1 MPSLAHPLL
10 RLALAP
16 VCLAQGLVVRRRA
29 ARLAEAA
36 GPRAGS
42 TGQGPLLRLLIVG
55 DSSAA
60 GVGVAHQDAALAGQ
74 LCATLGTG
82 FTVQWH
88 LHARLGATTG
98 STLETLRQMDATA
111 PFDAAVVALGVN
123 DVARQ
128 VPLKRWLAQQ
138 QELADVLR
146 VRFGVRRGYLS
157 GVPPMGHFPL
167 LPQPLRAVLG
177 ARATQFDAAL
187 ADFARSQPHLRHLPF
202 DTGALDPSQMAQDG
216 FHPGA
221 EIYRHWAG
229 HIATA
234 IRADFAPADPH
245 PRPVIGTGA

>member
-1 MPSLAHPLL
+1 MQLAQLL
-10 RLALAP
+10 RIDA
-16 VCLAQGLVVRRRA
+16 GRRA
-29 ARLAEAA
+29 H
-36 GPRAGS
+36 
-42 TGQGPLLRLLIVG
+42 QQILRLLIVG